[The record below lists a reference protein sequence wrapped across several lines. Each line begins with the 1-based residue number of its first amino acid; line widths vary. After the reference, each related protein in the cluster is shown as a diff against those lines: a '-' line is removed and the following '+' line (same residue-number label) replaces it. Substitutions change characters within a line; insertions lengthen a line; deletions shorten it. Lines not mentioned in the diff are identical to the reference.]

1 VNFKRHIPNLFTLG
15 NLLCGSVAVVMAL
28 QSNHFVFWPLLIFT
42 AALLDLF
49 DGAVARALG
58 VSGDFGKQLDSLAD
72 VISFGLAPSVIAYI
86 MLEIE
91 LPVELASIKYIAFL
105 NVMCAA
111 LRLAKFNISTNQTTD
126 FHGMPSP
133 PNGIL
138 WASLAMVYQ
147 LGSTGHLGNFDF
159 TWSIVLPLV
168 LLSSWLM
175 VSPIRMFSFKMKGG
189 FLNNKLQLFFLC
201 ALVFTGIVSLVQ
213 YSSLIPAIPMGIGV
227 YLLFSVVYHIRL
239 IRS

>member
-1 VNFKRHIPNLFTLG
+1 
-15 NLLCGSVAVVMAL
+15 MAL
-28 QSNHFVFWPLLIFT
+28 QNDHFRFWPLLIFI

-49 DGAVARALG
+49 DGAIARALN

-72 VISFGLAPSVIAYI
+72 VISFGLAPSVIAYKI
-86 MLEIE
+86 LEIE
-91 LPVELASIKYIAFL
+91 LPGELENLKYIAFV

-111 LRLAKFNISTNQTTD
+111 LRLARFNISTDQTSD

-138 WASLAMVYQ
+138 WASLAMVYEMVSA
-147 LGSTGHLGNFDF
+147 GVVGNFDF
-159 TWSIVLPLV
+159 TWSLVLPML

-189 FLNNKLQLFFLC
+189 LLSNKLQLSFIIVLGIIGILSFLLYST
-201 ALVFTGIVSLVQ
+201 LV
-213 YSSLIPAIPMGIGV
+213 PAIPMGIGV
-227 YLLFSVVYHIRL
+227 YILFSAFYHLRL
-239 IRS
+239 LRA